1 MRWPSHTTVAAY
13 LALFVAV
20 TTGGAYAVE
29 RIGSADVTD
38 DSLRSA
44 DLRDRKAVK
53 AKDVE
58 RDSLTGKVVRE
69 ASLDASEFARVAGV
83 GDALDCDPT
92 STTPVECV
100 TTSLELEH
108 PARILVVA
116 TGGQYT
122 GGGGAGGSAAG
133 CDIRIDGAPRPAFAT
148 PGEEVARTN
157 AGATNGFARTLV
169 TPQPLAA
176 GTHEVA
182 LACWELDSDVRIET
196 PTIAALAISG

>member
-1 MRWPSHTTVAAY
+1 MRRPSHTTVAAY

-29 RIGSADVTD
+29 RIGSAEVAD
-38 DSLRSA
+38 DSLRSV

-53 AKDVE
+53 AKDVK
-58 RDSLTGKVVRE
+58 RNSLTGKEVRE
-69 ASLDASEFARVAGV
+69 ASLNPSAFVRGAGV
-83 GDALDCDPT
+83 GDALDCDPS

-100 TTSLELEH
+100 ITSLELEH

-133 CDIRIDGAPRPAFAT
+133 CDIRVDNEPRGGFST

-169 TPQPLAA
+169 TPQPLPA
-176 GTHEVA
+176 GTHEIA
-182 LACWELDSDVRIET
+182 LACWELDPDVRIET
-196 PTIAALAISG
+196 PTIAALAIAG